1 MIVLIGGQAI
11 TTRKADNVLKKTIN
25 LNKQK
30 KPINFVLSNFLGQV
44 QKSVV
49 FLLLFSSINVILG
62 VKHLFSALITAWFL
76 IVL

>member
-1 MIVLIGGQAI
+1 MIVLLVARLLQLGKQIMF
-11 TTRKADNVLKKTIN
+11 KKKTIN

-44 QKSVV
+44 QKSLV